1 MATLKQPKDEAEIR
15 RLGVNNVRQAYLD
28 LAGDYNRII
37 NNDVM
42 LCPKCGKWQKSDTSF
57 YFDKKYVTN
66 RLPIC
71 KRCIQ
76 MMVEQR
82 EKDTDEPN
90 ETKESVQKVLQ
101 YMDRVYDNNFY
112 EQCVKGAA
120 DGLKEKNRVSPF
132 ATYITAVQSLP
143 NWKGMTWKDS
153 KFGDDG
159 ESIEESEINENSR
172 ILKTARK
179 RFGSDYSSQDL
190 LFLER
195 EYQDWISRYAC
206 ETKAQELL
214 FQRIAFTQLAIDKA
228 QKSGQDTDKLDKT
241 LQDLMSSNSIK
252 PNQSTSNALTES
264 KTFGQLIQ
272 KWEEHDPIPEPE
284 EEFKDVDKI
293 GLYIDVFFKGHLA
306 KMMNLKNAFSTLYEK
321 YIAKYTVKK
330 PQYDEDTDSEELF
343 DQIFGSVDENKL

>member
-1 MATLKQPKDEAEIR
+1 MATLKQPRDEAEIR
-15 RLGVNNVRQAYLD
+15 RLGVNNVRSAYFD
-28 LAGDYNRII
+28 LVEDYNRVI
-37 NNDVM
+37 NNDVL
-42 LCPKCGKWQKSDTSF
+42 LCPKCGKWQKTDTSF
-57 YFDKKYVTN
+57 YFDKKYATS
-66 RLPIC
+66 RFPIC

-82 EKDTDEPN
+82 NKESDEPS
-90 ETKESVQKVLQ
+90 ETKESVQKVLNF
-101 YMDRVYDNNFY
+101 MDRVYDDNFY

-120 DGLKEKNRVSPF
+120 DGLKEKNRMSPF
-132 ATYITAVQSLP
+132 ATYITAIQSLP

-153 KFGDDG
+153 KFGDD
-159 ESIEESEINENSR
+159 EEPINEAEINENSR
-172 ILKTARK
+172 ILKQARK
-179 RFGSDYSSQDL
+179 RFGNDYSSQDL

-228 QKSGQDTDKLDKT
+228 QKQGNDTDKLDKT

-252 PNQSTSNALTES
+252 PSNSNSNALTEA

-272 KWEEHDPIPEPE
+272 KWEDSKPIPEPE

-293 GLYIDVFFKGHLA
+293 GLYIDVFFKGHLS
-306 KMMNLKNAFSTLYEK
+306 KMMGLKNAFSSLYERFMS
-321 YIAKYTVKK
+321 KYTVTK
-330 PQYDEDTDSEELF
+330 PQYDEDADSEELF
-343 DQIFGSVDENKL
+343 DQIFGSAIDNEQ